1 MQMKILLAD
10 DHEIIRNGLRSL
22 IEKEHGLEV
31 IGEAENGRMAIH
43 LARELKPDVVVM
55 DIGMPDLNGI
65 EATRQITAEVP
76 GVKVLALSMHTDRR
90 FVTGMLKAGASGYML
105 KDGAFEELI
114 HAIRLVASNRIYIS
128 PGISSVLVDDLRH
141 PSQDKVPS
149 LPALTAKERE
159 VLQLVAEGKGTKEIA
174 SQLHVSAKTVETHRQ
189 HIMEKLDI
197 HSIAELTKYAVRE
210 GLTSLEP

>member
-1 MQMKILLAD
+1 MQMTILLAD

-22 IEKEHGLEV
+22 IEKERGLEV
-31 IGEAENGRMAIH
+31 IGEAGNGRMAIH
-43 LARELKPDVVVM
+43 LARQLKPDVVIM
-55 DIGMPDLNGI
+55 DIGMPDLNGV
-65 EATRQITAEVP
+65 EATRQITTEVP

-105 KDGAFEELI
+105 KDGAFEEMI
-114 HAIRLVASNRIYIS
+114 HAIHVLASNRIYIS
-128 PGISSVLVDDLRH
+128 PGIASVLLDNLRH

-149 LPALTAKERE
+149 LPALTVKERE
-159 VLQLVAEGKGTKEIA
+159 VLQLVAEGKSTKEIA
-174 SQLHVSAKTVETHRQ
+174 SQLNVSVKTIETHRQ

>member
-22 IEKEHGLEV
+22 IEKESGLEV

-43 LARELKPDVVVM
+43 LARDLKPDVVVM

-65 EATRQITAEVP
+65 EATRQITTEVP

-174 SQLHVSAKTVETHRQ
+174 SQLNVSVKTVETHRQ

-210 GLTSLEP
+210 GLTFLER

>member
-65 EATRQITAEVP
+65 EATRQITTEVP

-105 KDGAFEELI
+105 KDGAVEELI

>member
-65 EATRQITAEVP
+65 EATRQITTEVP

>member
-1 MQMKILLAD
+1 MQIAILLAD

-22 IEKEHGLEV
+22 IEKEGGLKV
-31 IGEAENGRMAIH
+31 IGEAENGRTAIH

-65 EATRQITAEVP
+65 EATRQITSEVP
-76 GVKVLALSMHTDRR
+76 GVKVLALSMHTDKR

-114 HAIRLVASNRIYIS
+114 HAIRLVASNRIYLS
-128 PGISSVLVDDLRH
+128 PGIGSVLVDDLRH
-141 PSQDKVPS
+141 PSQDKGPA
-149 LPALTAKERE
+149 LPLLTAKERE
-159 VLQLVAEGKGTKEIA
+159 VLQLVAEGKSTKEIA
-174 SQLHVSAKTVETHRQ
+174 SQLNVSVKTAETHRQ
-189 HIMEKLDI
+189 HIMEKLGI
-197 HSIAELTKYAVRE
+197 HSVAELTKYAVRE

>member
-1 MQMKILLAD
+1 MQITILLAD

-22 IEKEHGLEV
+22 IEKEGGLKV
-31 IGEAENGRMAIH
+31 IGEAENGRTAIH

-65 EATRQITAEVP
+65 EATRQITSEVP
-76 GVKVLALSMHTDRR
+76 GVKVLALSMHTDKR

-128 PGISSVLVDDLRH
+128 PGIGSVLVDDLRH
-141 PSQDKVPS
+141 PSQDKGPA
-149 LPALTAKERE
+149 LPLLTAKERE
-159 VLQLVAEGKGTKEIA
+159 VLQLVAEGKSTKEIA
-174 SQLHVSAKTVETHRQ
+174 SQLNVSVKTAETHRQ
-189 HIMEKLDI
+189 HIMEKLGI
-197 HSIAELTKYAVRE
+197 HSVAELTKYAVRE

>member
-1 MQMKILLAD
+1 MQMTILLAD

-22 IEKEHGLEV
+22 IEKERGLEV
-31 IGEAENGRMAIH
+31 IGEAANGRMAIH
-43 LARELKPDVVVM
+43 LARQLKPDVVVM

-65 EATRQITAEVP
+65 EATRQITTEVP

-114 HAIRLVASNRIYIS
+114 QAIHVLASNRIYIS
-128 PGISSVLVDDLRH
+128 PGIASVLLDDLRH
-141 PSQDKVPS
+141 PSQDKGPA
-149 LPALTAKERE
+149 LPLLTAKERE
-159 VLQLVAEGKGTKEIA
+159 VLQLVAEGKSTKEIA
-174 SQLHVSAKTVETHRQ
+174 SQLNVSVKTAETHRQ

-197 HSIAELTKYAVRE
+197 HSVAELTKYAVRE